1 MAPCHVL
8 TIFEQLSAEGKATV
22 GLWKHAPGL
31 LAGRGVGGSVMMR
44 SRCADGGQS
53 QRSSGGILSGVGNEK
68 LRLSRGSKDGSEIGR
83 TWRLSGK
90 R

>member
-8 TIFEQLSAEGKATV
+8 TIFEQLSAVGKATV

-44 SRCADGGQS
+44 SRAARANALPGGF
-53 QRSSGGILSGVGNEK
+53 
-68 LRLSRGSKDGSEIGR
+68 
-83 TWRLSGK
+83 
-90 R
+90 